1 MANVGGRNVNGV
13 QSAIVLILALLSSG
27 KVFAEPPS
35 GFEFIQEWGVYARG
49 DDIFW
54 HGGVQWKLSDGTWVR
69 LEGGNWIPDSKPP
82 VAIVRIPKDKVHC
95 PPGLAKKGCTPPGHR
110 KKKGYGHRKWK

>member
-1 MANVGGRNVNGV
+1 MNGL
-13 QSAIVLILALLSSG
+13 QSAIVMMLLLLPLASG
-27 KVFAEPPS
+27 KALAEPPS
-35 GFEFIQEWGVYARG
+35 GFQFIQEWGVYARG

-69 LEGGNWIPDSKPP
+69 LEGGSWIPDSKPP

-95 PPGLAKKGCTPPGHR
+95 PPGLEKKGCTPPGHR
-110 KKKGYGHRKWK
+110 KKKSYGHRKWK